1 MRTVRTVISVLL
13 ILLSLALL
21 AFAGFFLYS
30 ALPKG
35 STAKSQPT
43 ENLTLPQETPETA
56 DSTDA
61 AAPEAP
67 EEEAPADAAEP
78 EAPEE
83 PADETTDAALDNHT
97 ARIQELLNAMTLDE
111 KIWQLFITT
120 PESLTGATTVTQAGD
135 TTKTAL
141 AEKPVGGLCYF
152 AANLVDRAQTTAML
166 QATQS
171 YAKTGL
177 FLGVDEEGGRVSRA
191 GSNEAMGVTHF
202 EAAAVYGQRAD
213 MAEVYQVG
221 STLAAELGSLGFNVD
236 FAPVADVVTNP
247 NNTEIG
253 DRSYSDDPQVAAAM
267 VSAMVDGLQRG
278 GMVSCL
284 KHFPGHGSTETD
296 SHQGK
301 SVSNRTVEELESCEW
316 IPFQAGIDKGA
327 AMVMVSHL
335 TNENLSDLPA
345 DLSPE
350 VIGYLRGELGFDGLI
365 VTDSHQM
372 GAITDYYTSGE
383 AAVLALKAGV
393 DMVLM
398 PMDLQDAFDGVMDAL
413 EDGTLTQARIDESV
427 LRILAV
433 KYSFGI
439 LA

>member
-1 MRTVRTVISVLL
+1 MRTLRIVISVIL
-13 ILLSLALL
+13 ILVSLGLL
-21 AFAGFFLYS
+21 AFSAAFLFN
-30 ALPKG
+30 AFPRD
-35 STAKSQPT
+35 TASKAQDT
-43 ENLTLPQETPETA
+43 TQEAPDTPADEPETA
-56 DSTDA
+56 EESPAPAPSQPEPEPEEEPAAEEPSEPDTTDTDDA
-61 AAPEAP
+61 AAY
-67 EEEAPADAAEP
+67 
-78 EAPEE
+78 
-83 PADETTDAALDNHT
+83 
-97 ARIQELLNAMTLDE
+97 IQEYLSAMTTE
-111 KIWQLFITT
+111 ERVWQLFITT
-120 PESLTGATTVTQAGD
+120 PEGLTGVTTATQAGE
-135 TTKTAL
+135 TTRAAL
-141 AEKPVGGLCYF
+141 AARPVGGICYF
-152 AANLVDRAQTTAML
+152 AANLVDRTQTMAML
-166 QATQS
+166 ENTQS
-171 YAKTGL
+171 YAKTPL

-202 EAAAVYGQRAD
+202 EAAATYGARAD

-221 STLAAELGSLGFNVD
+221 STLASELSALGFNVD

>member
-1 MRTVRTVISVLL
+1 MRTVRIVLCVLL
-13 ILLSLALL
+13 ILLSLSLL
-21 AFAGFFLYS
+21 AFAGFFLLS

-35 STAKSQPT
+35 EPAAPQET
-43 ENLTLPQETPETA
+43 ENLSLPQEAPEIPA
-56 DSTDA
+56 DSTKQ
-61 AAPEAP
+61 APEEP
-67 EEEAPADAAEP
+67 EVEEAPAAEEP
-78 EAPEE
+78 QAPDEAPA
-83 PADETTDAALDNHT
+83 ADGSTLGDHT
-97 ARIQELLNAMTLDE
+97 AWLEEYLASMTLDE

-120 PESLTGATTVTQAGD
+120 PEGLTGVSAVTQAGD
-135 TTKTAL
+135 TTKAAL
-141 AEKPVGGLCYF
+141 AAKPVGGICYF
-152 AANLVDRAQTTAML
+152 AANLVDREQTTAML
-166 QATQS
+166 QNTQS

-202 EAAAVYGQRAD
+202 EAAADYGARAD

-221 STLAAELGSLGFNVD
+221 STLAQELGALGFNLD

-253 DRSYSDDPQVAAAM
+253 DRSYSSDPQVAAAM

-284 KHFPGHGSTETD
+284 KHFPGHGSTEAD
-296 SHQGK
+296 SHEGK
-301 SVSNRTVEELESCEW
+301 SVSNRTVEELQSCEW

-327 AMVMVSHL
+327 AMVMLSHL
-335 TNENLSDLPA
+335 TNENLSPLPS

-350 VIGYLRGELGFDGLI
+350 VVSYLREELGFGGI
-365 VTDSHQM
+365 IITDSHQM
-372 GAITDYYTSGE
+372 GAITNDYTSGE
-383 AAVLALKAGV
+383 AAVLALQAGV

-398 PMDLQDAFDGVMDAL
+398 PMDLQAAFDGVKAAVA
-413 EDGTLTQARIDESV
+413 DGTLSEGRINESV
-427 LRILAV
+427 TRILAV

-439 LA
+439 IS

>member
-1 MRTVRTVISVLL
+1 MRTLRIVISVIL
-13 ILLSLALL
+13 ILVSLGLL
-21 AFAGFFLYS
+21 AFSAAFLFN
-30 ALPKG
+30 AFPRD
-35 STAKSQPT
+35 TASKAQDT
-43 ENLTLPQETPETA
+43 TQEVPVTPADEPETA
-56 DSTDA
+56 EESPAPAPTQPEPEPEEEPAAEEPPETDSTGTDA
-61 AAPEAP
+61 AAA
-67 EEEAPADAAEP
+67 
-78 EAPEE
+78 
-83 PADETTDAALDNHT
+83 H
-97 ARIQELLNAMTLDE
+97 IQEYLASMTTE
-111 KIWQLFITT
+111 ERVWQLFITT
-120 PESLTGATTVTQAGD
+120 PEGLTGVTTATQAGE
-135 TTKTAL
+135 TTRAAL
-141 AEKPVGGLCYF
+141 AERPVGGICYF
-152 AANLVDRAQTTAML
+152 AANLVDRTQTMAML
-166 QATQS
+166 ENTQS
-171 YAKTGL
+171 YAKTPL

-202 EAAAVYGQRAD
+202 EAAATYGARAD

-221 STLAAELGSLGFNVD
+221 STLASELGALGFNVD